1 MSMAPSAPSEAC
13 CGNVCRS
20 YPGVMPRLRV
30 AAAQIDVVVG
40 DLSGNVDRIL
50 EAYEAAE
57 AAGADLVVFPELTI
71 TGYPPE
77 DLLLRPA
84 FVAQAGEALD
94 KLAAR
99 TGRCAA
105 VVGFPQ
111 SGRDLHNAAAVCAHG
126 RVHGVYRKQLL
137 PNYAVFDDQ
146 RYFTPGTDPGPLYVV
161 AGVRV
166 GVSICE
172 DAWSPTGPILAQAAG
187 GAEVIVNL
195 NGSPYYAGRLAE
207 RETMLATR
215 AADASVPIVYANLV
229 GGQDELVFDG
239 GSLVFDEQG
248 LLVARARQF
257 EEDLLV
263 VDLDVRP
270 TFRKRLL
277 DPRGRARSAPLDE
290 VTISEER
297 PAERAV
303 APRIEPPLEP
313 MHEVYEALVL
323 GTRDYVT
330 KTGFTD
336 VLIAISGGI
345 DSALVAA
352 VAVDALGP
360 EHVVGVL
367 MPSRYSSEGSITD
380 ATALAENLGIR
391 TYTIPIEPAH
401 AAFEAMLAPVFDPA
415 DAGVAGEN
423 VQARIRGNVLMTI
436 SNKFGWMVLTT
447 GNKSEM
453 ATGYATLYGDMAG
466 GYAVIKDVEKT
477 LVFELC
483 RDRNARAGR
492 EIIPQVVI
500 DKPPSAELRPDQK
513 DTDSL
518 PPYDVLDPIIEGYV
532 ELDLSIAE
540 LEARGHDPELVRR
553 VARMVDRNEYKRRQ
567 AAPGVRVS
575 PKAFGKDRRLP
586 ITNRWPG

>member
-1 MSMAPSAPSEAC
+1 
-13 CGNVCRS
+13 
-20 YPGVMPRLRV
+20 MPRLRV

-40 DLSGNVDRIL
+40 DLDGNVARIL
-50 EAYEAAE
+50 SAYEAAD
-57 AAGADLVVFPELTI
+57 AAGADLVVYPELTI

-99 TGRCAA
+99 TGRCVA

-146 RYFTPGTDPGPLYVV
+146 RYFTPGSDSGSLFVV
-161 AGVRV
+161 AGVKV
-166 GVSICE
+166 GISICE

-239 GSLVFDEQG
+239 ASLAFDEQG
-248 LLVARARQF
+248 HLVARARQF
-257 EEDLLV
+257 VEDLLV
-263 VDLDVRP
+263 VDLDVLP

-277 DPRGRARSAPLDE
+277 DPRGRVRSTPLPE
-290 VTISEER
+290 VPVSEAH
-297 PAERAV
+297 PGERAIARRV
-303 APRIEPPLEP
+303 EPMLEP
-313 MHEVYEALVL
+313 VHEVYEALVL

-330 KTGFTD
+330 KTGFSD
-336 VLIAISGGI
+336 VLIALSGGI

-352 VAVDALGP
+352 VAVDALGA

-367 MPSRYSSEGSITD
+367 MPSRYSSEGSVTD
-380 ATALAENLGIR
+380 ASALAENLGIR
-391 TYTIPIEPAH
+391 TFTVPIEPAH
-401 AAFEAMLAPVFDPA
+401 HAFETMLEPVFPPSE
-415 DAGVAGEN
+415 AGVAGEN
-423 VQARIRGNVLMTI
+423 LQARIRGNVLMTI

-466 GYAVIKDVEKT
+466 GFAVIKDVLKT

-483 RDRNARAGR
+483 RDLNRRAGR
-492 EIIPQVVI
+492 ELIPQRII

-518 PPYDVLDPIIEGYV
+518 PPYEVLDPIIEGYV
-532 ELDLSIAE
+532 EYDLSVAD
-540 LEARGHDPELVRR
+540 LEARGHDPDLVRR
-553 VARMVDRNEYKRRQ
+553 VAGMIDRNEYKRRQ